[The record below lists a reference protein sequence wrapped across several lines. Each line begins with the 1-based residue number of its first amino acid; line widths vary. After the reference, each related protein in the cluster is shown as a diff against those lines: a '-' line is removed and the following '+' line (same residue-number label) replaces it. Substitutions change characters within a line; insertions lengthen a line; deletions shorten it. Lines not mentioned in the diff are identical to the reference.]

1 MVMVTVSKE
10 VISIDEDR
18 VDTPFAVVPSV
29 NAILTSLGAVALI
42 LIAAILTAS
51 AGILTLM
58 VPESKTSVLT
68 IAPPEAVYEHT
79 KELKLASGK
88 GVMKEV
94 LDTTTESFPLANVT
108 P

>member
-1 MVMVTVSKE
+1 MVMVTDSE
-10 VISIDEDR
+10 EDISIDEDR
-18 VDTPFAVVPSV
+18 VATPFAVVPSV

-58 VPESKTSVLT
+58 VFGTKTSVLT

-79 KELKLASGK
+79 KELKLASGQ